1 MRGQLAGA
9 LKKDG
14 FSISS
19 AADFMLRNLW
29 VNFLGKPD
37 FVAYK
42 FENRENKAF
51 MNYKGAKFFWTI
63 RSYGD
68 MKEAEDL
75 GCAPIFEK
83 FDPRDYE

>member
-1 MRGQLAGA
+1 M
-9 LKKDG
+9 
-14 FSISS
+14 
-19 AADFMLRNLW
+19 
-29 VNFLGKPD
+29 
-37 FVAYK
+37 AYK